1 MFYAGLIDNFVN
13 LKFDD
18 AILNFLHIRST
29 RSDGKMQFMRLGRAL
44 AAPAAAHS
52 RDVRAQQAFMRIGR
66 SAPGGSKPSMYTRI
80 GRAPAPAGV
89 YTRIGRSAAAEEDGE
104 DDDIYARD
112 TRSPADMY
120 TRLGR
125 APQLYTRIGRA
136 APNKQ
141 QMYMRIGRAGGA
153 ANQFM
158 RIGRA
163 ANKQFMRIGRAGASR
178 QFTRIGRAA
187 NQQFMR
193 LGRAPQLYTRIGRS
207 YFRTGRASHL
217 YTRLVQLQ
225 VAQLLFKCLV
235 YNFVY
240 YRLTSLL

>member
-1 MFYAGLIDNFVN
+1 MINFILNTPFIQTRNRIKLKYVIVQVLDN
-13 LKFDD
+13 LKFHG
-18 AILNFLHIRST
+18 AILNFLHIRSS

-44 AAPAAAHS
+44 ATPAHT
-52 RDVRAQQAFMRIGR
+52 RDPRAQQAFMRIGR
-66 SAPGGSKPSMYTRI
+66 SAPGSKPSMYTRI

-89 YTRIGRSAAAEEDGE
+89 YTRIGRSADDADEEE
-104 DDDIYARD
+104 DDIYARD

-141 QMYMRIGRAGGA
+141 QMYMRIGKAGA
-153 ANQFM
+153 ASQFT

-178 QFTRIGRAA
+178 QFTRLGRAA
-187 NQQFMR
+187 KQQFMR
-193 LGRAPQLYTRIGRS
+193 IGRAPQLYTRIGKRS

-217 YTRLVQLQ
+217 YTRLV
-225 VAQLLFKCLV
+225 
-235 YNFVY
+235 
-240 YRLTSLL
+240 

>member
-1 MFYAGLIDNFVN
+1 MFFVAGIIDNFVK
-13 LKFDD
+13 LKFDG
-18 AILNFLHIRST
+18 AILNFSLHNRSA

-44 AAPAAAHS
+44 AAPAATHS
-52 RDVRAQQAFMRIGR
+52 RDLRAQQAFMRIGR
-66 SAPGGSKPSMYTRI
+66 SAPGSKPSMYTRI
-80 GRAPAPAGV
+80 GRAPAPARV
-89 YTRIGRSAAAEEDGE
+89 YTRIGRSAAAEEEGE
-104 DDDIYARD
+104 EDDIYARD
-112 TRSPADMY
+112 TRSSADMY

-193 LGRAPQLYTRIGRS
+193 IGRAPQLYTRIGRS

-217 YTRLVQLQ
+217 YTRLVYSIYHYLD
-225 VAQLLFKCLV
+225 VAPDYHVL
-235 YNFVY
+235 
-240 YRLTSLL
+240 